1 MNIRFID
8 GAATDPVQEGRD
20 RAARQAALRAANDF
34 PDFEPALTVDYRSH
48 GRTLV
53 VGSARDALP
62 LAERLAGTLSVT
74 VLLLDQPDGQPRLYP
89 VHAAQTVAL
98 AGWLGAFEARWRA
111 AGQPVGEGKFDL
123 VLDLCPARLIASHQR
138 PHGYYAPGQ
147 DEAARRAALEELLD
161 MVGDF
166 EKPKYFSYKERICAH
181 GRNGIQA
188 CTACVDICSARAIAS
203 DGDRVKVNPYLC
215 AGCGACGTVCPT
227 GAMSYVYPPVP
238 LTGKRIQA
246 ALRAFGEA
254 GGAQPVL
261 LLHDAQG
268 AGIVE
273 RLGDSIPGRI
283 LPFSLHH
290 VASTGID
297 VWLAALA
304 YGAAGIAILTTGDE
318 APQYVQALGEQM
330 AIAQAVVAGLGYA
343 GPHFQLLQLGVGPQA
358 APKKAPQEAL
368 LDAAQELTLALR
380 HAPRG
385 EVPSAPAVFHLAQDK
400 RNTLDY
406 ALEHLHR
413 HAPRQ
418 PLHIDLPPRAPFG
431 ALAVDRQACS
441 LCMSCVGVCP
451 ANALQDGQGAPQL
464 RFIEKN
470 CVQCGLCAN
479 TCPENAIALV
489 PRMSFAPERMGA
501 VVLNESQP
509 FHCIRCNKAFGT
521 LQMVENMLGRLGAHP
536 AFAANL
542 DRLRM
547 CGDCRVIDM
556 MTPGDEMQVTP
567 LRRL

>member
-1 MNIRFID
+1 MNIRFND
-8 GAATDPVQEGRD
+8 GAASDPVQEGRD
-20 RAARQAALRAANDF
+20 AAARQAALQAARGF
-34 PDFEPALTVDYRSH
+34 PDFEAAVTVDYRSH

-53 VGSARDALP
+53 VGSALDALP
-62 LAERLAGTLSVT
+62 LADRLAGALSVT
-74 VLLLDQPDGQPRLYP
+74 VLLLDEPDASDRPQPRLYP
-89 VHAAQTVAL
+89 VHRAQTVAV

-111 AGQPVGEGKFDL
+111 AGQTVGEGRFDL

-138 PHGYYAPGQ
+138 PHGYYAPGADQ
-147 DEAARRAALEELLD
+147 AARMTAVEALLE

-181 GRNGIQA
+181 GRNGIHA
-188 CTACVDICSARAIAS
+188 CSACVDICSAQAIVS

-227 GAMSYVYPPVP
+227 GAMSYAYPPVP
-238 LTGKRIQA
+238 FTGKRIQA
-246 ALRAFGEA
+246 ALRTFREA
-254 GGAQPVL
+254 GGVKPVL
-261 LLHDAQG
+261 LLHDAHG
-268 AGIVE
+268 LEVIE
-273 RLGDSIPGRI
+273 RLGESVPGRI
-283 LPFSLHH
+283 LPFALHH

-304 YGAAGIAILTTGDE
+304 YGAAGIAVLTTGDE

-330 AIAQAVVAGLGYA
+330 HIAQAVLDGLGYA
-343 GPHFQLLQLGVGPQA
+343 GPHFQLLQLPNS
-358 APKKAPQEAL
+358 PLE
-368 LDAAQELTLALR
+368 AAQELALALR

-385 EVPSAPAVFHLAQDK
+385 DTPSSPAVFHLTADK

-406 ALEHLHR
+406 ALDHLHR
-413 HAPRQ
+413 HAQQQ
-418 PLHIDLPPRAPFG
+418 PPHIGLPANAPFG
-431 ALAVDRQACS
+431 ALAIDRQACS

-479 TCPENAIALV
+479 TCPENAIALM
-489 PRMSFAPERMGA
+489 PRILFAPERMAA

-509 FHCIRCNKAFGT
+509 FHCIRCSKPFGT
-521 LQMVENMLGRLGAHP
+521 LQMVENMLGRLGSHP

-556 MTPGDEMQVTP
+556 MAPGDEMQVTP
-567 LRRL
+567 LRRN

>member
-1 MNIRFID
+1 MNIRFTD
-8 GAATDPVQEGRD
+8 GAATDPFQEERD
-20 RAARQAALRAANDF
+20 RAARQAALRAASDC
-34 PDFEPALTVDYRSH
+34 PEFEPAVTVDYRSH

-53 VGSARDALP
+53 VGSAVDALP
-62 LAERLAGTLSVT
+62 LADLLSGTLSVT
-74 VLLLDQPDGQPRLYP
+74 VLLLDAHDGQPRLYP
-89 VHAAQTVAL
+89 VHAAHTVAL

-111 AGQPVGEGKFDL
+111 AGQPVGEGRFDL

-147 DEAARRAALEELLD
+147 DEAARRQAVDDLLD

-166 EKPKYFSYKERICAH
+166 EKPKYFSYKERVCAH
-181 GRNGIQA
+181 GRNGIHA
-188 CTACVDICSARAIAS
+188 CTACVDVCSASAIAS
-203 DGDRVKVNPYLC
+203 DGDRIKVNPYLC

-227 GAMSYVYPPVP
+227 GAISFAYPPVP
-238 LTGKRIQA
+238 FTGKRIQA
-246 ALRAFGEA
+246 ALRAWREA

-261 LLHDAQG
+261 LLHDARG
-268 AGIVE
+268 AGIVA

-290 VASTGID
+290 VASAGID

-304 YGAAGIAILTTGDE
+304 YGAAGVAVLTTGDE
-318 APQYVQALGEQM
+318 APQYVAALGEQM
-330 AIAQAVVAGLGYA
+330 AIAQAVVDGLGYG
-343 GPHFQLLQLGVGPQA
+343 GPHFQLLQVGSSA
-358 APKKAPQEAL
+358 NE
-368 LDAAQELTLALR
+368 AAQELALALR

-385 EVPSAPAVFHLAQDK
+385 EAPAAPAAFHLAQDK

-406 ALEHLHR
+406 ALDHLHR

-418 PLHIDLPPRAPFG
+418 PPHIGLPARAPFG

-441 LCMSCVGVCP
+441 LCMSCVGACP

-479 TCPENAIALV
+479 TCPENAIALL
-489 PRMSFAPERMGA
+489 PRMSFEPARMDA
-501 VVLNESQP
+501 VVLNESPP
-509 FHCIRCNKAFGT
+509 FHCIRCSKPFGT

-556 MTPGDEMQVTP
+556 MAPGDEMQVTP
-567 LRRL
+567 LRRG

>member
-1 MNIRFID
+1 MNIRFND
-8 GAATDPVQEGRD
+8 GAASDPVQDGRD
-20 RAARQAALRAANDF
+20 AAARVAALQAARDF
-34 PDFEPALTVDYRSH
+34 PDFEAAVTVDYRSH

-62 LAERLAGTLSVT
+62 LADRLAGALAIT
-74 VLLLDQPDGQPRLYP
+74 VLLLDEPDAPDRPQPRLYP
-89 VHAAQTVAL
+89 VHRAQTVAV

-111 AGQPVGEGKFDL
+111 AGQPVGEGRFDL

-138 PHGYYAPGQ
+138 PHGYYAPG
-147 DEAARRAALEELLD
+147 DGEAARMEAVEALEG

-181 GRNGIQA
+181 GRNGIHA
-188 CTACVDICSARAIAS
+188 CSACVDICSAKAIVS

-227 GAMSYVYPPVP
+227 GAMSYAYPPAP
-238 LTGKRIQA
+238 FTGKRIQA
-246 ALRAFGEA
+246 ALRAFREA

-261 LLHDAQG
+261 LMHDAQG
-268 AGIVE
+268 LDVIE
-273 RLGDSIPGRI
+273 RLGDSVPGRI

-304 YGAAGIAILTTGDE
+304 YGAAGIAVLTTGEE

-330 AIAQAVVAGLGYA
+330 RIAQAVLDGLGYA
-343 GPHFQLLQLGVGPQA
+343 GPHFQLLQLSNSSL
-358 APKKAPQEAL
+358 E
-368 LDAAQELTLALR
+368 AAQELALALR

-385 EVPSAPAVFHLAQDK
+385 DTPSSPAVFHLAADK

-406 ALEHLHR
+406 ALDHLHR
-413 HAPRQ
+413 HAPQQ
-418 PLHIDLPPRAPFG
+418 PPHIGLPDKAPFG

-479 TCPENAIALV
+479 TCPENAIALM
-489 PRMSFAPERMGA
+489 PRISFAPERMAA

-509 FHCIRCNKAFGT
+509 FHCIRCSKPFGT
-521 LQMVENMLGRLGAHP
+521 LQMVENMLGRLGSHP

-556 MTPGDEMQVTP
+556 MAPTDEMQVTP
-567 LRRL
+567 LRRN

>member
-1 MNIRFID
+1 MNIRFND
-8 GAATDPVQEGRD
+8 GAASDPVQDGRD
-20 RAARQAALRAANDF
+20 RAARQAALQAARDF
-34 PDFEPALTVDYRSH
+34 PDFEAVATVDYRSH

-53 VGSARDALP
+53 VGGAVDALP
-62 LAERLAGTLSVT
+62 LADRLAGTLAVT
-74 VLLLDQPDGQPRLYP
+74 VLLLDEPDASDRPQPRLYP
-89 VHAAQTVAL
+89 VHRAQTVAV

-111 AGQPVGEGKFDL
+111 AGQPVGEGRFDL

-138 PHGYYAPGQ
+138 PHGCYAPGPSETARLGAI
-147 DEAARRAALEELLD
+147 EALQG

-181 GRNGIQA
+181 GRNGIHA
-188 CTACVDICSARAIAS
+188 CSACVDICSAQAIVS

-227 GAMSYVYPPVP
+227 GAMSYAYPPVP
-238 LTGKRIQA
+238 FTGKRIQA
-246 ALRAFGEA
+246 ALRAFREA

-268 AGIVE
+268 LGVIE
-273 RLGDSIPGRI
+273 RLGDSVSGRI

-304 YGAAGIAILTTGDE
+304 YGAAGIAVLTTGDE

-330 AIAQAVVAGLGYA
+330 GIAQAVLDGLGYT
-343 GPHFQLLQLGVGPQA
+343 GPHFQLLQLGNSP
-358 APKKAPQEAL
+358 
-368 LDAAQELTLALR
+368 LDAAQELALALR

-385 EVPSAPAVFHLAQDK
+385 DAPATPAVFHLSTEK

-406 ALEHLHR
+406 ALDHLHR
-413 HAPRQ
+413 HAPQQ
-418 PLHIDLPPRAPFG
+418 PPHIGLPAKAPFG
-431 ALAVDRQACS
+431 ALLVDRQACS

-479 TCPENAIALV
+479 TCPENAIALM
-489 PRMSFAPERMGA
+489 PRISFAPERMAA

-509 FHCIRCNKAFGT
+509 FHCIRCSKPFGT
-521 LQMVENMLGRLGAHP
+521 LQMVENMLGRLGSHP

-556 MTPGDEMQVTP
+556 MAPADEMQVTP
-567 LRRL
+567 LRRS

>member
-1 MNIRFID
+1 MNIRLND
-8 GAATDPVQEGRD
+8 GAASDPVQDDRD
-20 RAARQAALRAANDF
+20 RTARLAALQAARDF
-34 PDFEPALTVDYRSH
+34 PDFEAAVTVDYRSH

-53 VGSARDALP
+53 VGSAVDALP
-62 LAERLAGTLSVT
+62 LADRLAGTLPIT
-74 VLLLDQPDGQPRLYP
+74 VLLLDEPDGQPRLYP
-89 VHAAQTVAL
+89 VHLAQTVAV

-111 AGQPVGEGKFDL
+111 AGQPVGEGRFDL

-147 DEAARRAALEELLD
+147 DEAARLAAVEALQG

-166 EKPKYFSYKERICAH
+166 EKPKYFSYKERFCAH
-181 GRNGIQA
+181 GRNGIHA
-188 CTACVDICSARAIAS
+188 CTACVDICSAQAIAS

-227 GAMSYVYPPVP
+227 GAMSYAYPPVP

-246 ALRAFGEA
+246 ALRAFREA

-261 LLHDAQG
+261 LLHDGQG
-268 AGIVE
+268 QDVLN
-273 RLGDSIPGRI
+273 RVGDSVPGRI
-283 LPFSLHH
+283 LPLSLHH

-297 VWLAALA
+297 VWLAALS
-304 YGAAGIAILTTGDE
+304 YGAAGVAVLTTGDE

-330 AIAQAVVAGLGYA
+330 GIAQAVLDGLGYA
-343 GPHFQLLQLGVGPQA
+343 GPHFQLLQLGNSPL
-358 APKKAPQEAL
+358 E
-368 LDAAQELTLALR
+368 AAQELALALR

-385 EVPSAPAVFHLAQDK
+385 DAPATPAVFHLSVEK

-406 ALEHLHR
+406 ALDHLHR
-413 HAPRQ
+413 HGPQQ
-418 PLHIDLPPRAPFG
+418 PLDIGLPMKAPFG

-479 TCPENAIALV
+479 TCPENAIALL
-489 PRMSFAPERMGA
+489 PRISFAPERMAA

-509 FHCIRCNKAFGT
+509 FHCIRCSKPFGT
-521 LQMVENMLGRLGAHP
+521 LQMVENMLGRLGSHP

-556 MTPGDEMQVTP
+556 MAPTDEMRVTS
-567 LRRL
+567 LRRN

>member
-1 MNIRFID
+1 MNIRFND
-8 GAATDPVQEGRD
+8 GAASDPVQDGRD
-20 RAARQAALRAANDF
+20 AAARVAALQAARDF
-34 PDFEPALTVDYRSH
+34 PDFEAAVTVDYRSH

-53 VGSARDALP
+53 VGSACDALP
-62 LAERLAGTLSVT
+62 LADRLAGALAVT
-74 VLLLDQPDGQPRLYP
+74 VLLLDEPDASDRPQPRLYP
-89 VHAAQTVAL
+89 VHRAQTVAV

-111 AGQPVGEGKFDL
+111 AGQPVGEGRFDL

-138 PHGYYAPGQ
+138 PHGYYAPG
-147 DEAARRAALEELLD
+147 DGEAARMKAVEALEG

-181 GRNGIQA
+181 GRNGIHA
-188 CTACVDICSARAIAS
+188 CSACVDICSAKAIVS
-203 DGDRVKVNPYLC
+203 DGDRVKGNPYLC

-227 GAMSYVYPPVP
+227 GAMSYAYPPAP
-238 LTGKRIQA
+238 FTGKRIQT
-246 ALRAFGEA
+246 ALRAFREA

-268 AGIVE
+268 LDVIE
-273 RLGDSIPGRI
+273 RLGDSVPGRI

-304 YGAAGIAILTTGDE
+304 YGAAGVAVLTTGEE

-330 AIAQAVVAGLGYA
+330 RIAQAVLDGLGYA
-343 GPHFQLLQLGVGPQA
+343 GPHFQLLQLAGGPQA
-358 APKKAPQEAL
+358 SPLE
-368 LDAAQELTLALR
+368 AAQELALALR

-385 EVPSAPAVFHLAQDK
+385 DTPSAPAVFHLAADK

-406 ALEHLHR
+406 ALDHLHR
-413 HAPRQ
+413 HAPQQ
-418 PLHIDLPPRAPFG
+418 PSHIGLPDKAPFG
-431 ALAVDRQACS
+431 ALAIDRQACS

-479 TCPENAIALV
+479 TCPENAIALM
-489 PRMSFAPERMGA
+489 PRISFAPERMAA

-509 FHCIRCNKAFGT
+509 FHCIRCSKPFGT
-521 LQMVENMLGRLGAHP
+521 LQMVENMLGRLGSHP

-556 MTPGDEMQVTP
+556 MAPADEMQVTP
-567 LRRL
+567 LRRN

>member
-1 MNIRFID
+1 MNIRFND
-8 GAATDPVQEGRD
+8 GAASDPVQDGRD
-20 RAARQAALRAANDF
+20 HLARQAALQAARDF
-34 PDFEPALTVDYRSH
+34 PDFEAVSTVDYRSH

-53 VGSARDALP
+53 VGSAADALP
-62 LAERLAGTLSVT
+62 LADRLAGTLSVT
-74 VLLLDQPDGQPRLYP
+74 VLLLDEPDGQPRLYP
-89 VHAAQTVAL
+89 VHKAQTVAV

-147 DEAARRAALEELLD
+147 DGAARQAAVDDLLD

-181 GRNGIQA
+181 GRNGIKA
-188 CTACVDICSARAIAS
+188 CTACVDICSAKAIAS

-227 GAMSYVYPPVP
+227 GAMSYAYPPVP
-238 LTGKRIQA
+238 LTGKRLQA
-246 ALRAFGEA
+246 ALRAFREA

-268 AGIVE
+268 RDVIE

-290 VASTGID
+290 IASTGID

-304 YGAAGIAILTTGDE
+304 YGAAGVAVLTTGDE

-330 AIAQAVVAGLGYA
+330 EIAQAVLDGLGYA
-343 GPHFQLLQLGVGPQA
+343 GPHFQLLQLGNSSM
-358 APKKAPQEAL
+358 
-368 LDAAQELTLALR
+368 DAAQELALALR

-385 EVPSAPAVFHLAQDK
+385 DTPSAPALFHLAADK

-406 ALEHLHR
+406 ALDHLHR
-413 HAPRQ
+413 HAPQQ
-418 PLHIDLPPRAPFG
+418 PLQIGLPLKAPFG

-489 PRMSFAPERMGA
+489 PRMSFAPERMAA

-509 FHCIRCNKAFGT
+509 FHCIRCSKPFGT
-521 LQMVENMLGRLGAHP
+521 LQMVENMLGRLGSHP

-556 MTPGDEMQVTP
+556 MAPADEMQVTA
-567 LRRL
+567 LRRN